1 MSHLM
6 GITFRSMNLSQL
18 VIWFF
23 IYSFLGWCMEC
34 VVIRKQLGYWE
45 NRGFAKLP
53 FCVIYGF
60 GTLIA
65 FNIFK
70 PIEHNYIALYIF
82 GCICATA
89 FEYLTAQVM
98 LKLFGEVWWNYDHLK
113 FNYKGIIC
121 LQSTLGWGF
130 VAVFIFGFLNKFV
143 FSIDERV
150 ASVMAMILVFS
161 YTGDFMHSFYKSMNF
176 QDTGIKDE
184 LRKFVKLFHR

>member
-1 MSHLM
+1 MSHIM
-6 GITFRSMNLSQL
+6 GITFRSMNISQL

-70 PIEHNYIALYIF
+70 AISSKIKSCTTLLSARAPNS
-82 GCICATA
+82 
-89 FEYLTAQVM
+89 
-98 LKLFGEVWWNYDHLK
+98 GEKPSFIMSSLAESV
-113 FNYKGIIC
+113 
-121 LQSTLGWGF
+121 
-130 VAVFIFGFLNKFV
+130 VFIDMFLSRSFLSMSSTCK
-143 FSIDERV
+143 SK
-150 ASVMAMILVFS
+150 IL
-161 YTGDFMHSFYKSMNF
+161 
-176 QDTGIKDE
+176 
-184 LRKFVKLFHR
+184 